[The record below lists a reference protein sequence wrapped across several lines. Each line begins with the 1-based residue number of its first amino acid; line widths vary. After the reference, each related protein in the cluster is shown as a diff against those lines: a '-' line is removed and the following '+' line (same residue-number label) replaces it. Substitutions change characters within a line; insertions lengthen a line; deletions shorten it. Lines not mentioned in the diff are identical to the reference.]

1 MRAIYKKEIKSY
13 ATSMSGPI
21 AVAVMLLVVGYMF
34 RYYNL
39 SYGTASLVYT
49 VFNSNL
55 IFYIV
60 VPVLT
65 MRTFTDERRQKTDQ
79 LLLTAPVSLIDIV
92 LGKYFALITVF
103 AVPILVMCIL
113 PLILIPLG
121 GGEMMGTAYLSILV
135 FFAMGCAYLS
145 CGMFISSLT
154 DNLIISAIGGILFV
168 FATMINLIISAIGGI
183 LFVFAT
189 MIIHNAYSMVSASN
203 FASLIFFIVLAVF
216 LGILVYVMT
225 KFYWASLGVILVCA
239 LAAFAAFMANPDWFG
254 GKSEKIL
261 SVFDFF
267 SHFESFAYGSF
278 SIPDLLYFVSV
289 SVVGIVLT
297 IARIQKRRWS

>member
-1 MRAIYKKEIKSY
+1 
-13 ATSMSGPI
+13 MSGPI

-168 FATMINLIISAIGGI
+168 FATMI
-183 LFVFAT
+183 
-189 MIIHNAYSMVSASN
+189 IHNAYSMVSASN
-203 FASLIFFIVLAVF
+203 FASLIFFIVLAVL

-239 LAAFAAFMANPDWFG
+239 LAAFAAFMVSPDWFG

-261 SVFDFF
+261 SIFDFF

-289 SVVGIVLT
+289 SVAGVVLT

>member
-168 FATMINLIISAIGGI
+168 FATMI
-183 LFVFAT
+183 
-189 MIIHNAYSMVSASN
+189 IHNAYSMVSASN
-203 FASLIFFIVLAVF
+203 FASLIFFIVLAVL

>member
-1 MRAIYKKEIKSY
+1 
-13 ATSMSGPI
+13 
-21 AVAVMLLVVGYMF
+21 
-34 RYYNL
+34 
-39 SYGTASLVYT
+39 
-49 VFNSNL
+49 
-55 IFYIV
+55 
-60 VPVLT
+60 
-65 MRTFTDERRQKTDQ
+65 
-79 LLLTAPVSLIDIV
+79 
-92 LGKYFALITVF
+92 
-103 AVPILVMCIL
+103 
-113 PLILIPLG
+113 
-121 GGEMMGTAYLSILV
+121 
-135 FFAMGCAYLS
+135 MGCAYLS

-154 DNLIISAIGGILFV
+154 D
-168 FATMINLIISAIGGI
+168 NLIISAIGGI

>member
-60 VPVLT
+60 
-65 MRTFTDERRQKTDQ
+65 
-79 LLLTAPVSLIDIV
+79 TAPVSLIDIV

-168 FATMINLIISAIGGI
+168 FATMI
-183 LFVFAT
+183 
-189 MIIHNAYSMVSASN
+189 IHNAYSMVSASN
-203 FASLIFFIVLAVF
+203 FASLIFFIVLAVL

-239 LAAFAAFMANPDWFG
+239 LAAFAAFMA
-254 GKSEKIL
+254 
-261 SVFDFF
+261 V
-267 SHFESFAYGSF
+267 H
-278 SIPDLLYFVSV
+278 SV
-289 SVVGIVLT
+289 S
-297 IARIQKRRWS
+297 RIFFILYLCQSQASC